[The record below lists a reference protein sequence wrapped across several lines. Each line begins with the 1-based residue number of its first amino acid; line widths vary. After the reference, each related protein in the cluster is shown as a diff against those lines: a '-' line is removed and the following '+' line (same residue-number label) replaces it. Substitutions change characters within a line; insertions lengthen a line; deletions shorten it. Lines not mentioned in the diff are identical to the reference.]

1 MLNKK
6 QANNLNPLINNE
18 KAWDSLQE
26 YLQELTQMTIQAL
39 VAARSELEVFQLQGK
54 LALLEQIKKLKN
66 DHEAVIR
73 MKSVDQ

>member
-54 LALLEQIKKLKN
+54 LALLEQIKKLKD
-66 DHEAVIR
+66 DHERVIR
-73 MKSVDQ
+73 MKSVD

>member
-18 KAWDSLQE
+18 QAWNSLEE
-26 YLQELTQMTIQAL
+26 YLRELTQMTIQAL

-73 MKSVDQ
+73 MKSVD

>member
-1 MLNKK
+1 MLNKQ
-6 QANNLNPLINNE
+6 QASKLRPLLGNKE
-18 KAWDSLQE
+18 AWNSLEE

-73 MKSVDQ
+73 LKSVD

>member
-18 KAWDSLQE
+18 QAWNSLEE

-54 LALLEQIKKLKN
+54 LALLEQIKKLKV
-66 DHEAVIR
+66 DYEAVIG
-73 MKSVDQ
+73 MKDVN

>member
-26 YLQELTQMTIQAL
+26 YLQELTQMTLQAL

-54 LALLEQIKKLKN
+54 LGLLEQIKKLKS
-66 DHEAVIR
+66 DHEAVIK
-73 MKSVDQ
+73 MK

>member
-18 KAWDSLQE
+18 QAWNSLEE
-26 YLQELTQMTIQAL
+26 YLQELTQLTIQAL

-66 DHEAVIR
+66 DHKAVVQ
-73 MKSVDQ
+73 MKDS

>member
-18 KAWDSLQE
+18 QAWNSLEE
-26 YLQELTQMTIQAL
+26 YLQELTQMTLQAL

-54 LALLEQIKKLKN
+54 LGLLEQIKRLKN
-66 DHEAVIR
+66 DHQSVVK
-73 MKSVDQ
+73 MK

>member
-26 YLQELTQMTIQAL
+26 YLQELTQMTLQAL

-54 LALLEQIKKLKN
+54 LALLEQIKKLKD
-66 DHEAVIR
+66 DHERVIR
-73 MKSVDQ
+73 MKSVD